1 MKEFIEFIAKQLV
14 DNPDKVSVAEITPD
28 EHTIELTLK
37 VDESDI
43 GKVIGKHG
51 NTVNAMRAL
60 LAAVGHSSKY
70 CKVVARLH
78 PKSGFFYLQNES
90 IPTRIIILNCCIC

>member
-14 DNPDKVSVAEITPD
+14 DNPDKVSVDEITPD

-60 LAAVGHSSKY
+60 LAAVGGKEHRGITLKI
-70 CKVVARLH
+70 
-78 PKSGFFYLQNES
+78 FDS
-90 IPTRIIILNCCIC
+90 IDKAAK